1 MRKTRLTLLFLV
13 TNASAFHFALRAC
26 LSFVFVFSIIMMAF
40 SMLFS
45 MVFGSSVSGFRDKIF
60 AGSSLLKLMLG
71 EFDFDE
77 LQASHWLL
85 GPLFFFAFITFCV
98 FVVANVI
105 IAIIVESYHDA
116 RHAVDT
122 EYVDS
127 LLEKNHCL

>member
-1 MRKTRLTLLFLV
+1 
-13 TNASAFHFALRAC
+13 
-26 LSFVFVFSIIMMAF
+26 
-40 SMLFS
+40 
-45 MVFGSSVSGFRDKIF
+45 
-60 AGSSLLKLMLG
+60 MLG

-127 LLEKNHCL
+127 CWRKTIACNVLLQLALTCRCSVSLPLAGTSSCSHRSC